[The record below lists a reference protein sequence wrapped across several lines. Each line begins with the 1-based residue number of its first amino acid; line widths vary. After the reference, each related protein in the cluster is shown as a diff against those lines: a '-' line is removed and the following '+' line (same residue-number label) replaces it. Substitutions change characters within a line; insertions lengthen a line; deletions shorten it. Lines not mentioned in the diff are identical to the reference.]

1 MISTTFLHEQPQHC
15 NSTERPGIFEKL
27 FSVDYSHDN
36 IFEENEFYLEFCL
49 EEKQAVPT
57 CTFEVETDSFCKPA
71 SRKDSAYQ
79 STQDDQL
86 QDNYSTRESDL
97 GSGVKFLSESSITA
111 RRSELPGLVCKL
123 LDRKPVKLAE
133 VQPMDDETLLIFSN
147 FTKLLF
153 QFEIEKASPIQAQI
167 ESLNEL
173 ITNSKEKKK
182 RNEERIKYTFKRV
195 NKMLLKSFATGS
207 SESEAESEQIQT
219 NLVAHYFSS
228 TTSDKSK
235 VRGMLFRPTNL
246 YRNDLKSLFSHSR
259 YKQEF
264 SSILE
269 KSYIEE
275 FLDKRLVT
283 LEGYIRML
291 KEEIYY
297 AGEAADCNLLSKKLT
312 RMPWSVQEVQK
323 GVEVLQELLRSP

>member
-1 MISTTFLHEQPQHC
+1 MISTIFLHDQPQHC
-15 NSTERPGIFEKL
+15 TSTDKPGVFEKL
-27 FSVDYSHDN
+27 FSVDYCTDDM
-36 IFEENEFYLEFCL
+36 FEENEFYLEFCL

-57 CTFEVETDSFCKPA
+57 CTFEVETDSVCKPV
-71 SRKDSAYQ
+71 SRKGSAYQ
-79 STQDDQL
+79 STQDDHHP
-86 QDNYSTRESDL
+86 DNYSTRESEF
-97 GSGVKFLSESSITA
+97 GSGIKFSSESSITA
-111 RRSELPGLVCKL
+111 KRSELPGLVCKL

-133 VQPMDDETLLIFSN
+133 VQPMDGETLLIFSN

-153 QFEIEKASPIQAQI
+153 QFEIEKSSPLEPQI
-167 ESLNEL
+167 ETLNEL
-173 ITNSKEKKK
+173 IKTTKEKKK

-195 NKMLLKSFATGS
+195 NKMLLKRFATSS
-207 SESEAESEQIQT
+207 SESETEAEQIQS

-228 TTSDKSK
+228 TAADKSK
-235 VRGMLFRPTNL
+235 VRSMLFRPTNL

-264 SSILE
+264 SCILE
-269 KSYIEE
+269 KCYIEE
-275 FLDKRLVT
+275 FLDKRLAT

-291 KEEIYY
+291 REEVYY

-323 GVEVLQELLRSP
+323 GVEVLQEILRNP